1 MCLTTFITRTSINS
15 PKSIESSIRT
25 FFLDALG
32 STYKRRTQ
40 IANRIVQTDYAP
52 AAIGPYSQGA
62 FTQIA
67 LYCSGQLG
75 IDPATGKLADGIE
88 EQATQAFKNLR
99 AVITEAGLTMADIVK
114 VTIFLTDMANF
125 DAVNKAMKTF
135 VPAPFPARS
144 CFAVAALPKGGL
156 VEIEAIVDRIGQP
169 F

>member
-1 MCLTTFITRTSINS
+1 M
-15 PKSIESSIRT
+15 
-25 FFLDALG
+25 
-32 STYKRRTQ
+32 
-40 IANRIVQTDYAP
+40 ANRIVQTDYAP

-75 IDPATGKLADGIE
+75 
-88 EQATQAFKNLR
+88 
-99 AVITEAGLTMADIVK
+99 ITEAGLTMADIVK

>member
-1 MCLTTFITRTSINS
+1 M
-15 PKSIESSIRT
+15 
-25 FFLDALG
+25 
-32 STYKRRTQ
+32 
-40 IANRIVQTDYAP
+40 ANRIVQTDYAP

-99 AVITEAGLTMADIVK
+99 AVITEAGLTMADIV
-114 VTIFLTDMANF
+114 
-125 DAVNKAMKTF
+125 NKAMKTF

>member
-1 MCLTTFITRTSINS
+1 MLSEAPIRGELKWPTVSFRRITLPPPLVRTA
-15 PKSIESSIRT
+15 R
-25 FFLDALG
+25 
-32 STYKRRTQ
+32 
-40 IANRIVQTDYAP
+40 AP
-52 AAIGPYSQGA
+52 SR
-62 FTQIA
+62 
-67 LYCSGQLG
+67 YCSGQLG

>member
-1 MCLTTFITRTSINS
+1 M
-15 PKSIESSIRT
+15 
-25 FFLDALG
+25 
-32 STYKRRTQ
+32 
-40 IANRIVQTDYAP
+40 ANRIVQTDYAP

-135 VPAPFPARS
+135 VPAPFPCPLLLCR
-144 CFAVAALPKGGL
+144 GGAP
-156 VEIEAIVDRIGQP
+156 EGRP
-169 F
+169 R

>member
-1 MCLTTFITRTSINS
+1 M
-15 PKSIESSIRT
+15 
-25 FFLDALG
+25 
-32 STYKRRTQ
+32 
-40 IANRIVQTDYAP
+40 ANRIVQTDYAP

-135 VPAPFPARS
+135 VPAPFPAPLKLRQS
-144 CFAVAALPKGGL
+144 SIASVSPSEREGPRTHAAASLCP
-156 VEIEAIVDRIGQP
+156 ACRRIL
-169 F
+169 FSRL

>member
-1 MCLTTFITRTSINS
+1 MAT
-15 PKSIESSIRT
+15 
-25 FFLDALG
+25 
-32 STYKRRTQ
+32 
-40 IANRIVQTDYAP
+40 RIVQTDYAP

-135 VPAPFPARS
+135 VPAPVPARS

>member
-1 MCLTTFITRTSINS
+1 M
-15 PKSIESSIRT
+15 
-25 FFLDALG
+25 
-32 STYKRRTQ
+32 
-40 IANRIVQTDYAP
+40 ANRIVQTDYAP

-67 LYCSGQLG
+67 LYCSGQL
-75 IDPATGKLADGIE
+75 GIE

-144 CFAVAALPKGGL
+144 CFAVAALPKGRL

>member
-1 MCLTTFITRTSINS
+1 M
-15 PKSIESSIRT
+15 
-25 FFLDALG
+25 
-32 STYKRRTQ
+32 
-40 IANRIVQTDYAP
+40 ANRIVQTDYAP

-114 VTIFLTDMANF
+114 VTIFPYRHGQFRRRQQSHENLCAG
-125 DAVNKAMKTF
+125 AV
-135 VPAPFPARS
+135 PCPLLLCRGGAPEGRPR
-144 CFAVAALPKGGL
+144 
-156 VEIEAIVDRIGQP
+156 
-169 F
+169 